1 MDETKG
7 PRVSPA
13 DPGHVPDASTF
24 QALMKQW
31 AEAVAGRDPALF
43 DALWAADYSYT
54 SPDGIR
60 LTRAQIMDLEMDVPV
75 PGPMHDIHVQKVV
88 DGVVIV
94 RGGHPL
100 QGEFESEHVR
110 PELAQ
115 QVSRGVEIAFT
126 SVWRRQSDGAWK
138 VVSNDAHIVRT
149 D

>member
-1 MDETKG
+1 MVKKS
-7 PRVSPA
+7 RVVPPGDS
-13 DPGHVPDASTF
+13 GHVPDAGTF

-31 AEAVAGRDPALF
+31 ADAVAGRDPALF

-60 LTRAQIMDLEMDVPV
+60 LSRAQIMDLEMDVPV
-75 PGPMHDIHVQKVV
+75 PGPMHDIRVQNVV

-100 QGEFESEHVR
+100 QGELESEHVR
-110 PELAQ
+110 PELAE

-126 SVWRRQSDGAWK
+126 SVWRRQPDGAWK

>member
-7 PRVSPA
+7 RQVSPA
-13 DPGHVPDASTF
+13 NGGQAPDARTF
-24 QALMKQW
+24 EVLMKQW
-31 AEAVAGRDPALF
+31 ADAVASRDPAAF
-43 DALWAADYSYT
+43 DAIWAADYSYT

-75 PGPMHDIHVQKVV
+75 PGPMHGIRVQQVV

-100 QGEFESEHVR
+100 KGEFQSEHVR
-110 PELAQ
+110 PDLAE

-126 SVWRRQSDGAWK
+126 SVWRRQQDGAWK

-149 D
+149 E

>member
-1 MDETKG
+1 MKKT
-7 PRVSPA
+7 S
-13 DPGHVPDASTF
+13 HVMPSGDTGQVPNASTF

-31 AEAVAGRDPALF
+31 ADAVAGRDPALF
-43 DALWAADYSYT
+43 DALWAPDYSYT
-54 SPDGIR
+54 SPDGVR
-60 LTRAQIMDLEMDVPV
+60 LTREQIMDLEMDVPV
-75 PGPMHDIHVQKVV
+75 PGPMHDIRVQKVV

-110 PELAQ
+110 PELAE

-126 SVWRRQSDGAWK
+126 SVWRRQPDGAWK